1 MQIVSTPSQVVRPKL
16 PPLIVAGKEPIPL
29 DQGRKEPAPSWRQRI
44 KSAIRDAAELCRR
57 LGLPPEFIAPAKR
70 AAATFPLFVPEP
82 YLSRIRPG
90 APSDPLL
97 RQVLPLDAELDET
110 LGYTADP
117 VDDAAAQ
124 VSEGLLRKY
133 AGRALLITTGA
144 CAVHCRY
151 CFRRHF
157 PYSEAP
163 KGLEAWTTAL
173 EAIAADPSL
182 DEVILSGGDPL
193 TLADNFLA
201 ELIRRIATIDH
212 IRRIRVHTRLPIVI
226 PQRVTADLIAALRQT
241 RLAPIVVVHANHPQE
256 IDAEVRTAFAQ
267 LADAGIPLLN
277 QAVLLRGVNDDV
289 EALIELSQ
297 TLVNN
302 RVMPYYLHQ
311 LDPVQGAAH
320 FQVPEETGLALI
332 AELQSRLPGYAVP
345 RYVRETPG
353 KESKTPIY

>member
-1 MQIVSTPSQVVRPKL
+1 MQIVAIPGQVVRPKL
-16 PPLIVAGKEPIPL
+16 PHHA
-29 DQGRKEPAPSWRQRI
+29 DPALTWRQLL
-44 KSAIRDAAELCRR
+44 KSAIRDPAELCRR
-57 LGLPPEFIAPAKR
+57 LDLPAECITPAQR

-90 APSDPLL
+90 DPSDPLL
-97 RQVLPLDAELDET
+97 RQVLPLDAELDEIP
-110 LGYTADP
+110 GYTADP

-124 VSEGLLRKY
+124 ITEGLLQKY

-163 KGLEAWTTAL
+163 KGLEAWAPAL
-173 EAIAADPSL
+173 AAIAADESL

-193 TLADNFLA
+193 TLADSFLA
-201 ELIRRIATIDH
+201 ELIQRIASINH

-226 PQRVTADLIAALRQT
+226 PQRVTPELINALRQT
-241 RLAPIVVVHANHPQE
+241 RLAPIVVVHANHAQE
-256 IDAEVRTAFAQ
+256 IDSEVANAFAQ
-267 LADAGIPLLN
+267 LIDAGIPLLN
-277 QAVLLRGVNDDV
+277 QAVLLRGVNDNI
-289 EALIELSQ
+289 EALTELSQ
-297 TLVNN
+297 KLVNN

-320 FQVPEETGLALI
+320 FHVLEETGLALI
-332 AELQSRLPGYAVP
+332 AQLQSRLPGYAVP

-353 KESKTPIY
+353 QASKTIVTP